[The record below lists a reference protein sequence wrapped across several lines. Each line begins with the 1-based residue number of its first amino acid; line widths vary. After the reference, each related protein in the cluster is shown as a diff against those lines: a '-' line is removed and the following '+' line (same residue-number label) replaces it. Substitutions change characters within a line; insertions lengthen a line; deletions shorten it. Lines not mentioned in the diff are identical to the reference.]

1 MTMAQNNSR
10 AVTILKMAANLPTA
24 AIIQLINGLIAVLQ
38 KRGENVLDF
47 ENWKRELRGVRQF
60 GPKIFFLAT
69 KKPEEAT
76 QNGDNST
83 K

>member
-1 MTMAQNNSR
+1 MMDPTNSR
-10 AVTILKMAANLPTA
+10 AKTILKMAANLPTA
-24 AIIQLINGLIAVLQ
+24 AIIQLINGLIAVIQ
-38 KRGENVLDF
+38 KRGCEVLDF
-47 ENWKRELRGVRQF
+47 ENWKRELRSVRQF